1 MILGFI
7 SKIEWTFT
15 RAAEIGN
22 VSKETNLKT
31 KILILIIIIERWTL
45 NYSVKMRGL
54 NKHIWNE
61 FLTEFKPTQ
70 IAI

>member
-31 KILILIIIIERWTL
+31 KILILIIIIEQH
-45 NYSVKMRGL
+45 SK
-54 NKHIWNE
+54 K
-61 FLTEFKPTQ
+61 
-70 IAI
+70 